1 MFAAVRLTS
10 LSELRD
16 PSSLT
21 SMCEAPMSA
30 AAASSMTAPVSVSM
44 RLILV
49 SSTTMTS

>member
-1 MFAAVRLTS
+1 MFSAVRLTS
-10 LSELRD
+10 LPELKY

-30 AAASSMTAPVSVSM
+30 AAARSMIAPVSVSM
-44 RLILV
+44 RLIFV